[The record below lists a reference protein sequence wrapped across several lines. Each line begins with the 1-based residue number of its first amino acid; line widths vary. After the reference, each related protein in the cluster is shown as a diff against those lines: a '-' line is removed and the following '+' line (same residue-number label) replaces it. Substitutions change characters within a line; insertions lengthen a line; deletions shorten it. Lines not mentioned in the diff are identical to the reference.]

1 MEGSTKE
8 VIPVG
13 SGLRPA
19 LEHGEE
25 NKNEVWP
32 FRNQTLNLDVLSF
45 CFPHSTQKRPS
56 PAPNNKK
63 VINTNPEGSQI
74 VSWGLLW
81 KFRAGRLLVS
91 CCFKIGSLLKPLDY
105 EDWTV
110 SEKGLQWISFFPQI
124 SLQGFNS
131 SSVELNYRVCET

>member
-56 PAPNNKK
+56 PAPNNKQSNK
-63 VINTNPEGSQI
+63 YKPRRQSDSFLGFALEIQGWEAAGFM
-74 VSWGLLW
+74 LL
-81 KFRAGRLLVS
+81 
-91 CCFKIGSLLKPLDY
+91 
-105 EDWTV
+105 
-110 SEKGLQWISFFPQI
+110 
-124 SLQGFNS
+124 
-131 SSVELNYRVCET
+131 